1 MQTDFCNM
9 TKKGLLIVCMVLG
22 LTACGEYQQLLKSTD
37 PELKYQKALMYFNDE
52 QYVKAQ
58 TLLDDI
64 TTDDIQKSLQV
75 NVDIVKSSGYG
86 FLDSILYRNQS
97 SWKR

>member
-1 MQTDFCNM
+1 MQTDFCIM
-9 TKKGLLIVCMVLG
+9 TKKGLLTVCMILG

-58 TLLDDI
+58 TLLDDV
-64 TTDDIQKSLQV
+64 TTYYRGTDRSQDVLDRKSV
-75 NVDIVKSSGYG
+75 V
-86 FLDSILYRNQS
+86 
-97 SWKR
+97 